1 MKNMTLTAGKTD
13 RRGRAKLKIAAGE
26 TLDLGEI
33 KIPAA
38 SLGAKTA
45 L

>member
-1 MKNMTLTAGKTD
+1 MKDLALESAKTD

-38 SLGAKTA
+38 AVGK
-45 L
+45 